1 MRERPEW
8 FGRITDESVD
18 RMRLRMGVREP
29 SVPAWYREAHPDTMR
44 HFAWSFGDDNPLF
57 TDEEYA
63 EKSRWGSLIA
73 TPFYLANLHEPI
85 SDEITPEMRKA
96 SSGALSGLHEFHAGS
111 EFWFYQPIKPGDRAW
126 SGRWLTDL
134 TVKESAFGGGRSVIR
149 EVDEFIERGDAAPL
163 MKVRM
168 TTIHTERD
176 SAKKA
181 GKESQEPPHYS
192 RAEMDLIES
201 DILAEKIRGA
211 EPLWWEDVEVG
222 DALPTLTKGP
232 MTITDIIASH
242 IGRGP
247 GHYAW
252 GPLRLATRK
261 RQRLT
266 GFYTP
271 NEFGGWD
278 VTQRVHWDQDYAR
291 EIGANR
297 IYDYGT
303 QRQNW
308 IAQLL
313 TDWMGDDAWIARLR
327 CSFRRFNY
335 IGDVSRLTGVVVAKN
350 AEDGSVEV
358 SVSCTNQDGIDT
370 APGDAT
376 IFLPR
381 RGRPHPPLLEPPAD
395 WPGVQ
400 R

>member
-8 FGRITDESVD
+8 FGRITDESVE

-29 SVPAWYREAHPDTMR
+29 SVPAWYREAHADTMR

-57 TDEEYA
+57 CEPDYA
-63 EKSRWGSLIA
+63 ASTRWGSLIGA
-73 TPFYLANLHEPI
+73 PFYLSNLHEPI
-85 SDEITPEMRKA
+85 FDEITPEQRKK
-96 SSGALSGLHEFHAGS
+96 SSGALAGLHEFHAGS
-111 EFWFYQPIKPGDRAW
+111 EFWFFEPVRPGDRAR
-126 SGRWLTDL
+126 SGRWLSGL
-134 TVKESAFGGGRSVIR
+134 TVKESSFGGGQSVIR
-149 EVDEFIERGDAAPL
+149 EVDEFIERGDSTPL
-163 MKVRM
+163 MKARV
-168 TTIHTERD
+168 TTIHTERE

-181 GKESQEPPHYS
+181 AKEKQQPPSYS
-192 RAEMDLIES
+192 PDEMDEIEAA
-201 DILAEKIRGA
+201 ILNETTRGG
-211 EPLWWEDVEVG
+211 EPRYWEDVKVG
-222 DALPTLTKGP
+222 DELPRLTKGP

-261 RQRLT
+261 RHALT
-266 GFYTP
+266 GFYTR
-271 NEFGGWD
+271 NEFGAWD

-313 TDWMGDDAWIARLR
+313 TDWMGDDAWIARMR
-327 CSFRRFNY
+327 CSFRAFNY
-335 IGDVSRLTGVVVAKN
+335 IGDVSRVGARITAKN
-350 AEDGSVEV
+350 ADGSVEIAI
-358 SVSCTNQDGIDT
+358 SCINQDGVDT
-370 APGDAT
+370 APSDAT
-376 IFLPR
+376 VLLPR
-381 RGRPHPPLLEPPAD
+381 RDGSIPATPHAPAD
-395 WPGVQ
+395 WPALI